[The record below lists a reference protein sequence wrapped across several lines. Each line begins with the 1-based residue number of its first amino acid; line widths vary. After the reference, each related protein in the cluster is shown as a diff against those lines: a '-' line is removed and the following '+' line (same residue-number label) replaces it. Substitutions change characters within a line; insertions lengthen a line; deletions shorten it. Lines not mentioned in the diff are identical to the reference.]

1 MKGKK
6 NKSGQQKVQA
16 QVFCGVIAVRA
27 EYAGMGYWPG
37 GMYSKEKSRPQ
48 SIPGNDFAMMK
59 PIKTEADYQRA
70 LARLE
75 EIFDAKPGSA
85 EGDELEV
92 LGILVEH
99 YENQHFP
106 IDMPDPVEAIQFRM
120 EQLGLKQNDLAKLV
134 GSKSHLSEVL
144 NRKRKL
150 TLEMIRRLSKALA
163 IPAEVLIKAY

>member
-1 MKGKK
+1 MKRKRNTVRG
-6 NKSGQQKVQA
+6 NVC
-16 QVFCGVIAVRA
+16 VGVIAVRA
-27 EYAGMGYWPG
+27 GLQRQAHTQMPLVKKQ
-37 GMYSKEKSRPQ
+37 KEEVT
-48 SIPGNDFAMMK
+48 MMK

-75 EIFDAKPGSA
+75 QIFDARPGTE

-92 LGILVEH
+92 LAILVEH
-99 YENQHFP
+99 YENQRFP
-106 IDMPDPVEAIQFRM
+106 IDLPDPVEAIQFRM

-134 GSKSHLSEVL
+134 GSKSHISEVL

-163 IPAEVLIKAY
+163 IPAEVLIQTY